1 MTDIGSVHRRKR
13 ILLDIDGVVADLVGT
28 LCICLKAMGFVRQPE
43 DFTKYVFD
51 DVLSP
56 QERLAARK
64 AMGDGYF
71 CQDISWYPDGKIF
84 IEALRQLGEVV
95 AVTKPFPSPAWAYE
109 REVWLKGHVEHVIH
123 TGAKEMILGNV
134 LIEDCV
140 ENAVR
145 WLEHHPGKTAV
156 LIERPWNR
164 YEAHAHGLVRV
175 KTFTEAL
182 DAVHAVLSR

>member
-1 MTDIGSVHRRKR
+1 LTATGGAHRRKR
-13 ILLDIDGVVADLVGT
+13 ILLDIDGVVADLVGD
-28 LCICLKAMGFVRQPE
+28 LCTCLREIGFDRQPE
-43 DFTKYVFD
+43 NVTKYAFD
-51 DVLSP
+51 DVMSP
-56 QERLAARK
+56 QELSAAR
-64 AMGDGYF
+64 AVMGGRYF
-71 CQDISWYPDGKIF
+71 CQRISWYLGGEIF
-84 IEALRQLGEVV
+84 IAVLRQLGEVV
-95 AVTKPFPSPAWAYE
+95 AVTKPFPSPTWAYE